1 ENTKAPVTNTSVA
14 KSIDLS
20 RTNEIQSRYNLAVQL
35 KNECWELV
43 GMSKE
48 RLGSISPS
56 QTATGT
62 NAAISHS
69 YTQTEPLFVLH
80 EYVLGQLY
88 QAVIDASQYI
98 ESQKDNSTISYITN
112 QGEAAF
118 IQVNGIDL
126 RFRDLKVFCT
136 NRPEDKK
143 MFEEL
148 RALSQAVLQNGGSMH
163 DIIELYSTNSI
174 RQMKRVFRTLQEKQ
188 EAMQQSM
195 LQQEQ
200 QKLE

>member
-1 ENTKAPVTNTSVA
+1 
-14 KSIDLS
+14 
-20 RTNEIQSRYNLAVQL
+20 
-35 KNECWELV
+35 
-43 GMSKE
+43 
-48 RLGSISPS
+48 
-56 QTATGT
+56 
-62 NAAISHS
+62 
-69 YTQTEPLFVLH
+69 
-80 EYVLGQLY
+80 
-88 QAVIDASQYI
+88 I

-118 IQVNGIDL
+118 IQVNGMDL

-200 QKLE
+200 QKLEQERQIAAAQLQQAAED